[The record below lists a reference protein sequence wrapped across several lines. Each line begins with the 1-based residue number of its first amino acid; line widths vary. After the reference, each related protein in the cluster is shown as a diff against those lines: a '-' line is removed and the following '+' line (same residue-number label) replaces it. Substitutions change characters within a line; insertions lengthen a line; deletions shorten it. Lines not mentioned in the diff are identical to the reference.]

1 MLLDRQHVQP
11 HWLHLHHFDIEEE
24 ESDARVSHRSEKL
37 DDGCRPRP
45 DVEIEF

>member
-11 HWLHLHHFDIEEE
+11 HWLRLHHFDTEEE
-24 ESDARVSHRSEKL
+24 ESDAGVSHRSEKL